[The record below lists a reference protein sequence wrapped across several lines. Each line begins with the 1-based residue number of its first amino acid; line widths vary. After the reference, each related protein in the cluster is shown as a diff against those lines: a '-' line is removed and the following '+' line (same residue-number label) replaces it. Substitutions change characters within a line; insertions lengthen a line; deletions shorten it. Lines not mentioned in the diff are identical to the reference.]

1 VVLLCPV
8 GSHLVMLAAAAVFY
22 LASRKLKFLVKH
34 AIPSGLLYGVVV
46 YAFMNDIVL
55 PLSAYRTKI
64 ALPHILDVAVLMFI
78 VGLPIVLIARKYS
91 H

>member
-1 VVLLCPV
+1 
-8 GSHLVMLAAAAVFY
+8 LAC
-22 LASRKLKFLVKH
+22 RKLKFLVKH

-55 PLSAYRTKI
+55 PLSAYHTKI
-64 ALPHILDVAVLMFI
+64 APPHIMDVAVLMFM
-78 VGLPIVLIARKYS
+78 VGLPIALIVRKYS